1 MTSINNVN
9 VDAVNATVTKL
20 KSDPSARRMKQS
32 MRGEWNLSDPSKPQ
46 FVALLKTEKAG
57 EFKLEADQPSPQ
69 GGNGLAPGPIPYCL
83 YGIAGCFA
91 ATLATTASLEKVKIS
106 KLSVNVAADMNMSRV
121 FGLSEEPIMEK
132 VTLLVDLELEHVNG
146 SNKEQRLQR
155 LVELAEQ
162 RCPAAYTLTH
172 GTKLEV
178 KLTRTQD

>member
-1 MTSINNVN
+1 MTNLNNVN
-9 VDAVNATVTKL
+9 VDAVNATVTRS

-32 MRGEWNLSDPSKPQ
+32 LIGEWNLRDPSNPQ
-46 FVALLKTEKAG
+46 FFAVLKTEKGG
-57 EFKLEADQPSPQ
+57 EFKLQADQPSPQ
-69 GGNGLAPGPIPYCL
+69 GGNGIAPGPIPYCL

-91 ATLATTASLEKVKIS
+91 ATLATTAALEKVKIN
-106 KLSVNVAADMNMSRV
+106 KLNVNVVADMNMSRV

-132 VTLLVDLELEHVNG
+132 VTLSVDLELEGVND
-146 SNKEQRLQR
+146 SNKEQQLQR
-155 LVELAEQ
+155 LVDLAEQ